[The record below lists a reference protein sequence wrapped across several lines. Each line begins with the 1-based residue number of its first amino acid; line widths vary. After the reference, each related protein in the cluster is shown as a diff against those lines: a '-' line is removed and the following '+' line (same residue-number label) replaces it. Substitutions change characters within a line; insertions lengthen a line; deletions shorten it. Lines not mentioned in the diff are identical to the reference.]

1 MSSLHV
7 NSGTFSTVRLAT
19 QKSDQRQVAIKIIDK
34 MNLEVNTD
42 SLKTEV
48 KILKS
53 VEDANIVELI
63 DVYEKD
69 QKVYLVME
77 LYVC

>member
-1 MSSLHV
+1 
-7 NSGTFSTVRLAT
+7 VRLAT
-19 QKSDQRQVAIKIIDK
+19 QKSDSRQVAIKIIDK

-53 VEDANIVELI
+53 VEDPNIVELI

-77 LYVC
+77 L